1 MIKTHPRFPKRNNI
15 FMRYLIF
22 LGLIC
27 CSLLSAADRLPNIV
41 ILFADD
47 LGYGELSC
55 QGNQQIPTPHIDSIA
70 KNGVRFTDGY
80 VTAPVCSPSR
90 AGLMSGRLQ
99 ARFGYHTNV
108 MPHTIPGSSL
118 GIPASETTLAE
129 HLKTA
134 GYRTGLIGKW
144 HLGSRKDF
152 NPTRHGFDYFFGFAH
167 EGRFFVRPPYDG
179 VTTLLRKKPLPEGAK
194 NHRWHSPDQKI
205 IYHDILGNEPRYDL
219 NNPMMRNDKVIEE
232 KRYLTDAF
240 TDEAIKFIEREKKR
254 PFFLFLSYNAVHSP
268 LQGADAYMKK
278 MSHIEDIHRRIFAA
292 MLTNLDDSVG
302 AVLEKIRRVGLEENT
317 LIFFLSDNGGPT
329 KELTSSNSPLRG
341 GKGQMYEGGI
351 RVPFMAQWK
360 GTIPAGQVYRK
371 PVISLDIHAT
381 AAALASKPLSPE
393 RTDGVNLIPFLD
405 GKNTAVPHE
414 QLFWCYRNNAALR
427 QGDWKLLRARGKW
440 QLYNLAKDLSEEND
454 LSKNE
459 AETFGE
465 MRKEWDRLRK
475 TMPEYKGK

>member
-1 MIKTHPRFPKRNNI
+1 MRF
-15 FMRYLIF
+15 LLLF
-22 LGLIC
+22 LTLTLNA
-27 CSLLSAADRLPNIV
+27 SEQPPNIV
-41 ILFADD
+41 VLMADD
-47 LGYGELSC
+47 LGYGELGC
-55 QGNQQIPTPHIDSIA
+55 QGNLEIPTPHIDSIA
-70 KNGVRFTDGY
+70 KNGVRFSDGY

-108 MPHTIPGSSL
+108 MPHTIPGSDL

-134 GYRTGLIGKW
+134 GYSTGLIGKW

-167 EGRFFVRPPYDG
+167 EGRFFVRPPYGG

-194 NHRWHSPDQKI
+194 NHRWYSQDRKL
-205 IYHDILGNEPRYDL
+205 IYHDILGNEPLYDL

-240 TDEAIKFIEREKKR
+240 TDEAIKFIEREKKK
-254 PFFLFLSYNAVHSP
+254 PFFLFLSYSAVHSP
-268 LQGADAYMKK
+268 LQGADAYMEK

-302 AVLEKIRRVGLEENT
+302 AVLEKIRKVGLEENT

-414 QLFWCYRNNAALR
+414 QLFWSYRKSAALR
-427 QGDWKLLRARGKW
+427 QGDWKLLRAQGKW
-440 QLYNLAKDLSEEND
+440 QLYNLAQDLSEEND

-459 AETFGE
+459 AETFGK